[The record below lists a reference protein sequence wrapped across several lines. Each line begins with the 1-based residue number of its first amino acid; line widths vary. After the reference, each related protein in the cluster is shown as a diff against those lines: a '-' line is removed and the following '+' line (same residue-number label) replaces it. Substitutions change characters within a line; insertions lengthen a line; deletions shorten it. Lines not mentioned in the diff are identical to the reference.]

1 MPEAVRNLGQQFVS
15 QLGLDPGVDTF
26 GRWMCHYIAEQ
37 MVKVEHAKGKEKE
50 DAEEKCFDTILR
62 FWQHRWQLPS
72 GLRPFGNFEPIL
84 LLLERLDPDHRR
96 NFYDHQIPHNE
107 DDVLSLNDK
116 QLKWIKFAQQV
127 DKAARVL
134 IEIAIEKCTDE
145 AKDSETDNWLKN
157 GAAIES
163 SVDTKIIGK
172 LTDFDISSLLEEY
185 EVDNIDARK
194 SADKVYEKYDA
205 EKIKS
210 RIQHLEQFSKM
221 KRLVLKELK
230 SKLKEMG

>member
-37 MVKVEHAKGKEKE
+37 MVKVKYAKGKEKE
-50 DAEEKCFDTILR
+50 DAEEKCFDIILR

-96 NFYDHQIPHNE
+96 NFYYHQIPHDE
-107 DDVLSLNDK
+107 DDVLSLNDE
-116 QLKWIKFAQQV
+116 QLKWVKFAQQV

-134 IEIAIEKCTDE
+134 IELAIEKCTDE
-145 AKDSETDNWLKN
+145 SKDSETKNWLKH

-163 SVDTKIIGK
+163 GVDTEIIGK
-172 LTDFDISSLLEEY
+172 LTDYDLSSLIE
-185 EVDNIDARK
+185 DMDARK
-194 SADKVYEKYDA
+194 STDEVYEKYDA
-205 EKIKS
+205 EKIKT
-210 RIQHLEQFSKM
+210 RILHLEQFSKM
-221 KRLVLKELK
+221 NSLVLKELK
-230 SKLKEMG
+230 SKLKEIEK